1 MFERRLMSPLVAQ
14 PEFPLNRNFETSQAF
29 FMPERLG
36 SSSPYLEGDEWRA
49 SRRDNSDSISFQGV
63 KMVKM
68 IGSVCASLAIAVL
81 GMSACSWAHAT
92 DASTGGTEVR
102 QKCVRAA
109 RKLRDEPDY
118 GQFILQ
124 AISNQSAREAKE
136 AADYLSRCSVAKKL
150 HEALEK
156 SRGGTQLSNAKL
168 GKLIEGAEDLQRKCQ
183 SVSEDMAAHG
193 EELALRALQGG
204 IPGAGVAYGERVNYS
219 PPEAMKVPLREALR
233 LDAMAGSEVAVQR
246 LALYGNKLGLTSY
259 EQTAYYAVAMELGSQ
274 HQAEMLQRVVEARN
288 PPALSAQ
295 EKVEADRIAQRLRAK
310 LAAKPRGM
318 SDS

>member
-1 MFERRLMSPLVAQ
+1 MKWTPVILCIAVGALMGGLLLRP
-14 PEFPLNRNFETSQAF
+14 
-29 FMPERLG
+29 
-36 SSSPYLEGDEWRA
+36 SSSIEDQNPAPRA
-49 SRRDNSDSISFQGV
+49 ETAAMTRETGNIDSPSAPSAPPQSLVGQRDPGADSGP
-63 KMVKM
+63 
-68 IGSVCASLAIAVL
+68 
-81 GMSACSWAHAT
+81 
-92 DASTGGTEVR
+92 
-102 QKCVRAA
+102 

-124 AISNQSAREAKE
+124 AISNQSARDAKE

-168 GKLIEGAEDLQRKCQ
+168 GKLIDGAEDLQRKCQ